1 MNKKVKRI
9 IVAGIL
15 LIIDWYIYHD
25 STSNIYAQALVY
37 LLPYL
42 IVLGKVSS
50 SPASSARAPPSGQV
64 KTAHE

>member
-37 LLPYL
+37 LVPYL
-42 IVLGKVSS
+42 IVGYDVLLEAWEGIPV
-50 SPASSARAPPSGQV
+50 Q
-64 KTAHE
+64 

>member
-1 MNKKVKRI
+1 MNKKVKSI

-37 LLPYL
+37 LVPYL
-42 IVLGKVSS
+42 IVGYDVLL
-50 SPASSARAPPSGQV
+50 
-64 KTAHE
+64 